1 MRIIKIIYFIFL
13 AGLFIAPEAYGQKKK
28 TEAADK
34 AYADQQYHVAIDRY
48 KKVYSKIKNNKA
60 EKGRVAYQIA
70 DCYRLVNDMKK
81 AAPAY
86 KRVIRMDY
94 QRKDPLV
101 LLYYADA
108 LKVLG
113 NYEEAI
119 TYYDQYTERVPDDI
133 RGMDGAESCRLVVE
147 WLEQSSKYK
156 VENLK

>member
-1 MRIIKIIYFIFL
+1 M
-13 AGLFIAPEAYGQKKK
+13 
-28 TEAADK
+28 
-34 AYADQQYHVAIDRY
+34 
-48 KKVYSKIKNNKA
+48 
-60 EKGRVAYQIA
+60 AYQIA

-133 RGMDGAESCRLVVE
+133 RGRDGAESCRLVVE

-156 VENLK
+156 VENLKRSTPKQMILLLRFRTNSTARSSLPPHATE